1 MNDMDPALQPSSSV
15 DMATINRQETD
26 NSESPFDKTD
36 FSAAQYVNDLFP
48 DEDSL
53 ANLGPFIDSI
63 HSQIR
68 RVDGEILE
76 AVRRQSSSGSK
87 ARHELRTAQ
96 SSITEM
102 LQQVGE
108 IKRKAAQS
116 ETMVQEI
123 CRDIKKLDF
132 AKKHLTST
140 ITALRRLGML
150 ITAVDQL
157 QLAAE
162 RREFGE
168 AAHLLGAVQQLAAH
182 FKDYSHVPRV
192 AEMRGRVA
200 ALEQSLRGTSLREFE
215 LLGEDFPSPSL
226 LDRLRDCCAVTAA
239 VGSAARDELVDSV
252 CRREMGVYTQIF
264 GTIGETAKL
273 ERTMNR
279 YKWLLR
285 RLEARK
291 DVWGIFPA
299 DWRVPQ
305 LLCVTFCSITKTQLA
320 EILDEK
326 AGELPHQVSNL
337 LKAVE
342 ATHIFEAEMS
352 RRYETPGGS
361 GTNISNNN
369 VIHGEDDGDGFDAGE
384 GFDAAEVRWRY
395 EKERAQRTSAAS
407 SSPTKQTLRQHAAAE
422 AVARALFR
430 GSISQVFVPY
440 LKVYVDHV
448 ERSLTWSVEQI
459 TSAETW
465 QALAADQ
472 PILKS
477 ANELTEAVRGEMKDC
492 VSRISRGQTLL
503 DLSLVFGKV
512 YTAYASRLVSKLPNR
527 SGAAAAGTGKSTAAM
542 LGVTDWHVKLEDGD
556 IEVIALIINTAEHCI
571 EMLRQLEKALVAR
584 LEAPLGEKV
593 DFSEQEDEFRSVVTQ
608 CLSTL
613 ILGVETKLEIHLASL
628 MRHNWAAVEIAG
640 DQSDFV
646 GAMRAVLAD
655 VGTNAGPALPSNHF
669 RFFCDKLLRSLAP
682 RVREAIFRCRAIS
695 DAGCQQLRLD
705 LEALKGGLVSMAK
718 AGHVDE
724 DSVAWTATFA
734 ADVNAQLASVEAVLK
749 VVSSPPEALL
759 DAFMELLPD
768 ASPSEFQRIADLKG
782 LKRSELAAVLDDYTR
797 RVGHVL
803 PRTALMQPH
812 SNTTAG
818 GNNNY
823 LGATDSS
830 EGGGMFT
837 SPLKGGTAMPSSFR
851 APKARVASKA
861 STSAQEMAARLSS
874 VKQNANLQAAKA
886 TDSMRETT
894 GRMLGAMKSLR
905 FMQRD
910 QQ

>member
-1 MNDMDPALQPSSSV
+1 LLQK
-15 DMATINRQETD
+15 N
-26 NSESPFDKTD
+26 FDHFLKKSQI
-36 FSAAQYVNDLFP
+36 FNFLYLFFT
-48 DEDSL
+48 EDSL
-53 ANLGPFIDSI
+53 ANLGPFIDSL

-87 ARHELRTAQ
+87 ARHELRSAQ

-108 IKRKAAQS
+108 IKRKATQS
-116 ETMVQEI
+116 EAMVQEI

-215 LLGEDFPSPSL
+215 LLGEDFPSPAL

-239 VGSAARDELVDSV
+239 VGPAARDELVDSV

-264 GTIGETAKL
+264 STIGETAKL

-352 RRYETPGGS
+352 RRYETPGGAS
-361 GTNISNNN
+361 GTHSHSINNLN
-369 VIHGEDDGDGFDAGE
+369 GEDGGDGFDAGE
-384 GFDAAEVRWRY
+384 GFDAAEVRWKY
-395 EKERAQRTSAAS
+395 EKERAQRTAGS

-448 ERSLTWSVEQI
+448 ERSLTWSVDQF
-459 TSAETW
+459 TSTETW

-472 PILKS
+472 PIVKS

-503 DLSLVFGKV
+503 DLSRVFGKV
-512 YTAYASRLVSKLPNR
+512 YTAYASRLVSKLPSR
-527 SGAAAAGTGKSTAAM
+527 SGAGGGGGSGSTVNDHNTKAV
-542 LGVTDWHVKLEDGD
+542 LGVTDWHIKLADGD
-556 IEVIALIINTAEHCI
+556 IQLIALIINTAEHCI
-571 EMLRQLEKALVAR
+571 EMLRQLEKALVNR
-584 LEAPLGEKV
+584 LEAPLGEQV
-593 DFSEQEDEFRSVVTQ
+593 DFSDQEDEFRSVVTR

-628 MRHNWAAVEIAG
+628 MRHNWAAVEIVG

-646 GAMRAVLAD
+646 GAMRAALAD

-705 LEALKGGLVSMAK
+705 VEALKGGLVSMAK

-724 DSVAWTATFA
+724 DSVSWTLAFSS
-734 ADVNAQLASVEAVLK
+734 DVNAQLAPVEAVLK

-759 DAFMELLPD
+759 DAFMELMPD

-803 PRTALMQPH
+803 PRSALMQPH
-812 SNTTAG
+812 HNTDPSG
-818 GNNNY
+818 SNNY
-823 LGATDSS
+823 LGNS
-830 EGGGMFT
+830 GGDTGGVFT
-837 SPLKGGTAMPSSFR
+837 SPLKGSAVMTSSLR
-851 APKARVASKA
+851 SPATRVASKA

-874 VKQNANLQAAKA
+874 VKLNANLQAAKA

-905 FMQRD
+905 SGWQRD
-910 QQ
+910 QQQNE

>member
-1 MNDMDPALQPSSSV
+1 M
-15 DMATINRQETD
+15 IN
-26 NSESPFDKTD
+26 FDHFTLKFIFYFFIFD
-36 FSAAQYVNDLFP
+36 FT
-48 DEDSL
+48 EDSL
-53 ANLGPFIDSI
+53 ANLGPFIDSL

-87 ARHELRTAQ
+87 ARHELRSAQ
-96 SSITEM
+96 SSIIEM

-116 ETMVQEI
+116 EAMVQEI

-200 ALEQSLRGTSLREFE
+200 ALEQSLRSTSLREFE
-215 LLGEDFPSPSL
+215 LLGEDFPSPAL
-226 LDRLRDCCAVTAA
+226 IDRLRDCCAVTAA
-239 VGSAARDELVDSV
+239 VGPAARDELVDSV

-264 GTIGETAKL
+264 STIGETSKL

-326 AGELPHQVSNL
+326 ASELPHQVSNL

-352 RRYETPGGS
+352 RRYETS
-361 GTNISNNN
+361 NSSSTNNLT
-369 VIHGEDDGDGFDAGE
+369 GEDGFDAGE
-384 GFDAAEVRWRY
+384 GFDAAEVRWKY
-395 EKERAQRTSAAS
+395 EKERAQRTVGST
-407 SSPTKQTLRQHAAAE
+407 SPSKQALRQHAAAE

-448 ERSLTWSVEQI
+448 ERSLTWSVDQI

-503 DLSLVFGKV
+503 DLSRVFGKV
-512 YTAYASRLVSKLPNR
+512 YTAYAARLVAKLPAR
-527 SGAAAAGTGKSTAAM
+527 AGAGASGGGHSYNNNNNNSTAAV
-542 LGVTDWHVKLEDGD
+542 LGVTDWHIKLADGD

-571 EMLRQLEKALVAR
+571 EMLRQLEKALINR

-593 DFSEQEDEFRSVVTQ
+593 DFSEQEDEFRSVVTR

-682 RVREAIFRCRAIS
+682 RVRESIFRCRVIS

-705 LEALKGGLVSMAK
+705 LEALKGGLTSMAK
-718 AGHVDE
+718 AGQAEE
-724 DSVAWTATFA
+724 DSSSWTSSFA
-734 ADVNAQLASVEAVLK
+734 ADVNAQLAPVEAVLK
-749 VVSSPPEALL
+749 VVSSPPQALL

-768 ASPSEFQRIADLKG
+768 ASSLEFQRIADLKG
-782 LKRSELAAVLDDYTR
+782 LKRSELATVLDEYTR

-812 SNTTAG
+812 NNTAAG
-818 GNNNY
+818 AAGAAY
-823 LGATDSS
+823 LG
-830 EGGGMFT
+830 GGGGDNGSGVFT
-837 SPLKGGTAMPSSFR
+837 SPLKGGPSSFR
-851 APKARVASKA
+851 APATRVASKA

-910 QQ
+910 QQSTE

>member
-1 MNDMDPALQPSSSV
+1 
-15 DMATINRQETD
+15 
-26 NSESPFDKTD
+26 
-36 FSAAQYVNDLFP
+36 
-48 DEDSL
+48 
-53 ANLGPFIDSI
+53 
-63 HSQIR
+63 
-68 RVDGEILE
+68 
-76 AVRRQSSSGSK
+76 VRRQSSSGSK
-87 ARHELRTAQ
+87 ARHELRSAQ

-116 ETMVQEI
+116 EAMVQEI

-168 AAHLLGAVQQLAAH
+168 AAHLLGAVKQLAAH

-192 AEMRGRVA
+192 AEMRGRVV
-200 ALEQSLRGTSLREFE
+200 ALEQSLRSTSLREFE

-226 LDRLRDCCAVTAA
+226 IDRLRDCCAVTAA

-264 GTIGETAKL
+264 STIGETSKL

-326 AGELPHQVSNL
+326 ASELPHQVSNL

-352 RRYETPGGS
+352 RRYETPGG
-361 GTNISNNN
+361 TNSSSTNNLT
-369 VIHGEDDGDGFDAGE
+369 GEDGFDAEE
-384 GFDAAEVRWRY
+384 GFDAAEVRWKY
-395 EKERAQRTSAAS
+395 EKERSQRTVGST
-407 SSPTKQTLRQHAAAE
+407 SPSKQALRQHAAAE

-448 ERSLTWSVEQI
+448 ERSLTWSVDQI

-503 DLSLVFGKV
+503 DLSRIFGKV
-512 YTAYASRLVSKLPNR
+512 YTAYAARLVAKLPAR
-527 SGAAAAGTGKSTAAM
+527 SGAGASGGAGGSHSHNNSTTAI
-542 LGVTDWHVKLEDGD
+542 LGVTDWHIKLAVDD

-571 EMLRQLEKALVAR
+571 EMLRQLEKALINR

-593 DFSEQEDEFRSVVTQ
+593 DFSEQEDEFRSVVTR

-655 VGTNAGPALPSNHF
+655 VGTNAGPALPSNHY

-682 RVREAIFRCRAIS
+682 RVRESIFRCRVIS

-718 AGHVDE
+718 AGQAEE
-724 DSVAWTATFA
+724 DSVSWTSSFA
-734 ADVNAQLASVEAVLK
+734 ADVNAQLAPVEAVLK
-749 VVSSPPEALL
+749 VVSSPPQALL

-768 ASPSEFQRIADLKG
+768 ASPLEFQRIADLKG
-782 LKRSELAAVLDDYTR
+782 LKRSELATVLDEYTR

-803 PRTALMQPH
+803 PRSALMQPH
-812 SNTTAG
+812 NNTAAG
-818 GNNNY
+818 AAAAAY
-823 LGATDSS
+823 LG
-830 EGGGMFT
+830 GGGGGGGGDNGSGGGGVFT
-837 SPLKGGTAMPSSFR
+837 SPLKGGPSSFR
-851 APKARVASKA
+851 APATRVASKA

-874 VKQNANLQAAKA
+874 VKQNANFQAAKA

-910 QQ
+910 QQSTE

>member
-1 MNDMDPALQPSSSV
+1 
-15 DMATINRQETD
+15 
-26 NSESPFDKTD
+26 
-36 FSAAQYVNDLFP
+36 
-48 DEDSL
+48 
-53 ANLGPFIDSI
+53 
-63 HSQIR
+63 
-68 RVDGEILE
+68 
-76 AVRRQSSSGSK
+76 
-87 ARHELRTAQ
+87 
-96 SSITEM
+96 M

-116 ETMVQEI
+116 EAMVQEI

-182 FKDYSHVPRV
+182 FKEYSHVPRV

-215 LLGEDFPSPSL
+215 LLGEDFSSPAL

-239 VGSAARDELVDSV
+239 VGPAARDELVDSV

-264 GTIGETAKL
+264 STIGETAKL

-326 AGELPHQVSNL
+326 AGELPHQISNL

-352 RRYETPGGS
+352 RRYESPGGS
-361 GTNISNNN
+361 GINTSSNNN
-369 VIHGEDDGDGFDAGE
+369 YSGQDGDGDGFDAGE

-395 EKERAQRTSAAS
+395 EKERAQRNTAVTATG
-407 SSPTKQTLRQHAAAE
+407 SPTKQALRQHAAAE

-448 ERSLTWSVEQI
+448 ERSLTWNVDQI
-459 TSAETW
+459 TAAESW

-472 PILKS
+472 QILKS

-503 DLSLVFGKV
+503 DLSRVFGKV
-512 YTAYASRLVSKLPNR
+512 YTAYASRLISKLPSK
-527 SGAAAAGTGKSTAAM
+527 SGVGGGSGGSGSGYASNLSTAAV
-542 LGVTDWHVKLEDGD
+542 LGVTDWHIKLAEGD
-556 IEVIALIINTAEHCI
+556 VQVIALIINTAEHCI

-608 CLSTL
+608 CLTTL

-669 RFFCDKLLRSLAP
+669 RYFCDKLLRSLAP
-682 RVREAIFRCRAIS
+682 RVRESIFRCRVIS

-705 LEALKGGLVSMAK
+705 MEALKGGLVSMAK
-718 AGHVDE
+718 AGHADE
-724 DSVAWTATFA
+724 DSASWTATFA

-749 VVSSPPEALL
+749 VVSSPSEALL

-803 PRTALMQPH
+803 PRGALMNPH
-812 SNTTAG
+812 DTTAA
-818 GNNNY
+818 
-823 LGATDSS
+823 L
-830 EGGGMFT
+830 GGGSSNYFSSSGSGGGTDINGGVFT
-837 SPLKGGTAMPSSFR
+837 SPLRGTTGMPSSFR
-851 APKARVASKA
+851 APATRVASKA
-861 STSAQEMAARLSS
+861 STSAQEMAARLNS

-910 QQ
+910 QQQQQNE

>member
-1 MNDMDPALQPSSSV
+1 MTFA
-15 DMATINRQETD
+15 
-26 NSESPFDKTD
+26 
-36 FSAAQYVNDLFP
+36 
-48 DEDSL
+48 EDSL

-63 HSQIR
+63 HSEIR

-87 ARHELRTAQ
+87 ARHELRTAK

-116 ETMVQEI
+116 EAMVQEI
-123 CRDIKKLDF
+123 CKDIKKLDF
-132 AKKHLTST
+132 AKRHLTST

-162 RREFGE
+162 RREFGD

-182 FKDYSHVPRV
+182 FKEYSHVPRV

-215 LLGEDFPSPSL
+215 LLGEDSPSPAL

-239 VGSAARDELVDSV
+239 VGPAARDELVDSV

-264 GTIGETAKL
+264 STIGETAKL

-320 EILDEK
+320 EILDEN
-326 AGELPHQVSNL
+326 AAELPHQVSNL

-352 RRYETPGGS
+352 RRYETPGAS
-361 GTNISNNN
+361 STNIANDNSS
-369 VIHGEDDGDGFDAGE
+369 IHGEDGGDDLDAGE
-384 GFDAAEVRWRY
+384 GFEAAEVRWKY
-395 EKERAQRTSAAS
+395 EKERAQRITAASSSS
-407 SSPTKQTLRQHAAAE
+407 SSPTKQSLRQHAAAE

-448 ERSLTWSVEQI
+448 ERSLTWNVEQI
-459 TSAETW
+459 ISAETW

-472 PILKS
+472 QILKS

-492 VSRISRGQTLL
+492 VSRISRGKTLL
-503 DLSLVFGKV
+503 DLSRVFGKI
-512 YTAYASRLVSKLPNR
+512 YTAYASRLVSKLPIQ
-527 SGAAAAGTGKSTAAM
+527 SGAGGGGGNAGGGGGNAGGFSNSTSAV
-542 LGVTDWHVKLEDGD
+542 LGVTDWHVKLADGD

-571 EMLRQLEKALVAR
+571 EMVRQLEKALVAR

-593 DFSEQEDEFRSVVTQ
+593 DFSEQEDEFRSVVTH

-646 GAMRAVLAD
+646 SAMRAVLAD
-655 VGTNAGPALPSNHF
+655 VGSNAGPALPSNHF

-682 RVREAIFRCRAIS
+682 RVKEAIFRCRAIS

-718 AGHVDE
+718 AGHVAE
-724 DSVAWTATFA
+724 DSVSWTANFST
-734 ADVNAQLASVEAVLK
+734 DVNAQLASVEAVLK

-768 ASPSEFQRIADLKG
+768 ASPSEFQSIADLKG
-782 LKRSELAAVLDDYTR
+782 LKRSELSAVLDDYTR

-812 SNTTAG
+812 SSTGVG
-818 GNNNY
+818 GNNY
-823 LGATDSS
+823 VDGMDSS
-830 EGGGMFT
+830 DGGGVFR
-837 SPLKGGTAMPSSFR
+837 SPLKGGTGVPSSS
-851 APKARVASKA
+851 RVATKA
-861 STSAQEMAARLSS
+861 SMSTQEMAARLNL

>member
-1 MNDMDPALQPSSSV
+1 M
-15 DMATINRQETD
+15 
-26 NSESPFDKTD
+26 
-36 FSAAQYVNDLFP
+36 
-48 DEDSL
+48 
-53 ANLGPFIDSI
+53 
-63 HSQIR
+63 
-68 RVDGEILE
+68 
-76 AVRRQSSSGSK
+76 RRQSSSGSK
-87 ARHELRTAQ
+87 ARHELRSAQ

-116 ETMVQEI
+116 EAMVQEI

-168 AAHLLGAVQQLAAH
+168 AAHLLGAVKQLAAH

-192 AEMRGRVA
+192 AEMRGRVV
-200 ALEQSLRGTSLREFE
+200 ALEQSLRSTSLREFE

-226 LDRLRDCCAVTAA
+226 IDRLRDCCAVTAA

-264 GTIGETAKL
+264 STIGETSKL

-326 AGELPHQVSNL
+326 ASELPHQVSNL

-352 RRYETPGGS
+352 RRYETPGG
-361 GTNISNNN
+361 TNSSSTNNLT
-369 VIHGEDDGDGFDAGE
+369 GEDGFDAEE
-384 GFDAAEVRWRY
+384 GFDAAEVRWKY
-395 EKERAQRTSAAS
+395 EKERSQRTVGST
-407 SSPTKQTLRQHAAAE
+407 SPSKQALRQHAAAE

-448 ERSLTWSVEQI
+448 ERSLTWSVDQI

-503 DLSLVFGKV
+503 DLSRIFGKV
-512 YTAYASRLVSKLPNR
+512 YTAYAARLVAKLPAR
-527 SGAAAAGTGKSTAAM
+527 SGAGASGGAGGSHSHNNSTTAI
-542 LGVTDWHVKLEDGD
+542 LGVTDWHIKLAVDD

-571 EMLRQLEKALVAR
+571 EMLRQLEKALINR

-593 DFSEQEDEFRSVVTQ
+593 DFSEQEDEFRSVVTR

-655 VGTNAGPALPSNHF
+655 VGTNAGPALPSNHY

-682 RVREAIFRCRAIS
+682 RVRESIFRCRVIS

-718 AGHVDE
+718 AGQAEE
-724 DSVAWTATFA
+724 DSVSWTSSFA
-734 ADVNAQLASVEAVLK
+734 ADVNAQLAPVEAVLK
-749 VVSSPPEALL
+749 VVSSPPQALL

-768 ASPSEFQRIADLKG
+768 ASPLEFQRIADLKG
-782 LKRSELAAVLDDYTR
+782 LKRSELATVLDEYTR

-803 PRTALMQPH
+803 PRSALMQPH
-812 SNTTAG
+812 NNTAAG
-818 GNNNY
+818 AAAAAY
-823 LGATDSS
+823 LG
-830 EGGGMFT
+830 GGGGGGGGDNGSGGGGVFT
-837 SPLKGGTAMPSSFR
+837 SPLKGGPSSFR
-851 APKARVASKA
+851 APATRVASKA

-874 VKQNANLQAAKA
+874 VKQNANFQAAKA

-910 QQ
+910 QQSTE

>member
-1 MNDMDPALQPSSSV
+1 
-15 DMATINRQETD
+15 
-26 NSESPFDKTD
+26 
-36 FSAAQYVNDLFP
+36 
-48 DEDSL
+48 
-53 ANLGPFIDSI
+53 
-63 HSQIR
+63 
-68 RVDGEILE
+68 
-76 AVRRQSSSGSK
+76 
-87 ARHELRTAQ
+87 
-96 SSITEM
+96 M

-116 ETMVQEI
+116 EAMVQEI

-168 AAHLLGAVQQLAAH
+168 AAHLLGAVKQLAAH

-192 AEMRGRVA
+192 AEMRGRVV
-200 ALEQSLRGTSLREFE
+200 ALEQSLRSTSLREFE

-226 LDRLRDCCAVTAA
+226 IDRLRDCCAVTAA

-264 GTIGETAKL
+264 STIGETSKL

-326 AGELPHQVSNL
+326 ASELPHQVSNL

-352 RRYETPGGS
+352 RRYETPGG
-361 GTNISNNN
+361 TNSSSTNNLT
-369 VIHGEDDGDGFDAGE
+369 GEDGFDAEE
-384 GFDAAEVRWRY
+384 GFDAAEVRWKY
-395 EKERAQRTSAAS
+395 EKERSQRTVGST
-407 SSPTKQTLRQHAAAE
+407 SPSKQALRQHAAAE

-448 ERSLTWSVEQI
+448 ERSLTWSVDQI

-503 DLSLVFGKV
+503 DLSRIFGKV
-512 YTAYASRLVSKLPNR
+512 YTAYAARLVAKLPAR
-527 SGAAAAGTGKSTAAM
+527 SGAGASGGAGGSHSHNNSTTAI
-542 LGVTDWHVKLEDGD
+542 LGVTDWHIKLAVDD

-571 EMLRQLEKALVAR
+571 EMLRQLEKALINR

-593 DFSEQEDEFRSVVTQ
+593 DFSEQEDEFRSVVTR

-655 VGTNAGPALPSNHF
+655 VGTNAGPALPSNHY

-682 RVREAIFRCRAIS
+682 RVRESIFRCRVIS

-718 AGHVDE
+718 AGQAEE
-724 DSVAWTATFA
+724 DSVSWTSSFA
-734 ADVNAQLASVEAVLK
+734 ADVNAQLAPVEAVLK
-749 VVSSPPEALL
+749 VVSSPPQALL

-768 ASPSEFQRIADLKG
+768 ASPLEFQRIADLKG
-782 LKRSELAAVLDDYTR
+782 LKRSELATVLDEYTR

-803 PRTALMQPH
+803 PRSALMQPH
-812 SNTTAG
+812 NNTAAG
-818 GNNNY
+818 AAAAAY
-823 LGATDSS
+823 LG
-830 EGGGMFT
+830 GGGGGGGGDNGSGGGGVFT
-837 SPLKGGTAMPSSFR
+837 SPLKGGPSSFR
-851 APKARVASKA
+851 APATRVASKA

-874 VKQNANLQAAKA
+874 VKQNANFQAAKA

-910 QQ
+910 QQSTE

>member
-1 MNDMDPALQPSSSV
+1 M
-15 DMATINRQETD
+15 TFT
-26 NSESPFDKTD
+26 
-36 FSAAQYVNDLFP
+36 
-48 DEDSL
+48 EDSL

-116 ETMVQEI
+116 EAMVQEI
-123 CRDIKKLDF
+123 CKDIKKLDF

-162 RREFGE
+162 RREFGD

-182 FKDYSHVPRV
+182 FKEYSHVPRV

-215 LLGEDFPSPSL
+215 LLGEDFPSPAL

-239 VGSAARDELVDSV
+239 VGPAARDELVDSV

-264 GTIGETAKL
+264 STIGETAKL

-326 AGELPHQVSNL
+326 ASELPHQVSNL

-352 RRYETPGGS
+352 RRYEMTPGGS
-361 GTNISNNN
+361 GTNISNNII
-369 VIHGEDDGDGFDAGE
+369 IHGEDGGGCLDTGE
-384 GFDAAEVRWRY
+384 GFDAAEVRWKY
-395 EKERAQRTSAAS
+395 EKEREQRNSAAS
-407 SSPTKQTLRQHAAAE
+407 SSSPSKQTLQQHAAAE

-492 VSRISRGQTLL
+492 VSRISRGKTLL
-503 DLSLVFGKV
+503 DLSQVFGKV
-512 YTAYASRLVSKLPNR
+512 YTAYASRLVSKLPRR
-527 SGAAAAGTGKSTAAM
+527 SGPSSNSSSGGGTSKSTAAV
-542 LGVTDWHVKLEDGD
+542 LGVTDWHIKLEDGD

-584 LEAPLGEKV
+584 LEVPFGENV
-593 DFSEQEDEFRSVVTQ
+593 DFSEQEDEFRSVVTR

-705 LEALKGGLVSMAK
+705 LEALKGGLISMAK
-718 AGHVDE
+718 AGHVEE
-724 DSVAWTATFA
+724 DSVSWTATFST
-734 ADVNAQLASVEAVLK
+734 DVNAQLASVEAVLK
-749 VVSSPPEALL
+749 VVSSPPNALL
-759 DAFMELLPD
+759 DAFIELLPD
-768 ASPSEFQRIADLKG
+768 ANPAEFQRIAELKG
-782 LKRSELAAVLDDYTR
+782 LKRSELAAVLDEYTR

-803 PRTALMQPH
+803 PRTAALIQPH
-812 SNTTAG
+812 SSTAALG
-818 GNNNY
+818 GNNY
-823 LGATDSS
+823 VDGIDSS
-830 EGGGMFT
+830 DGGGVFT
-837 SPLKGGTAMPSSFR
+837 SPLKGSTAMASSSR
-851 APKARVASKA
+851 APATRVASKA
-861 STSAQEMAARLSS
+861 SMSAQEMAARLNL